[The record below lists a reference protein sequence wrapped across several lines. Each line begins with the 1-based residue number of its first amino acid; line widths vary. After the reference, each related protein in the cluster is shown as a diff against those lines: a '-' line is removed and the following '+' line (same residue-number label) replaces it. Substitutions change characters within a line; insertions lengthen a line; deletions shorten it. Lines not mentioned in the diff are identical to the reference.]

1 MIQFIAICII
11 VSWANPVICYL
22 VKNNDMVTYC
32 TILNHFTFIL
42 FFYQKSWV
50 DYIHCKAIMQ
60 LNAFFFLKLF
70 TLAPY
75 NSKQAHSPM
84 CMSEYMY
91 PTLTLVFRSGEL
103 SGFDLKKINQN
114 HVFFWLQLFYIQ
126 VHKIVNE
133 TNVNLIK
140 TEAINMDN
148 IIQSFGNVN
157 FYGFTTNAQYFPS
170 LYVFLWSEICIK

>member
-1 MIQFIAICII
+1 MYTQESSLPKYLESEIYKTFLLIQFIAICII

-103 SGFDLKKINQN
+103 SGFDLKKIIKITYFSDYSYFISKFTKSWMKQMSI
-114 HVFFWLQLFYIQ
+114 WLRQ
-126 VHKIVNE
+126 KP
-133 TNVNLIK
+133 LIWI
-140 TEAINMDN
+140 T
-148 IIQSFGNVN
+148 
-157 FYGFTTNAQYFPS
+157 
-170 LYVFLWSEICIK
+170 

>member
-1 MIQFIAICII
+1 MYTQESSLPKYLESKIYKTFLLIQFIAICII

-22 VKNNDMVTYC
+22 VKNNDMVTYY

-103 SGFDLKKINQN
+103 SGFDLKKIIKITYFSDYSYFISKFTKSWMKQMSI
-114 HVFFWLQLFYIQ
+114 WLRQ
-126 VHKIVNE
+126 KP
-133 TNVNLIK
+133 LIWI
-140 TEAINMDN
+140 T
-148 IIQSFGNVN
+148 
-157 FYGFTTNAQYFPS
+157 
-170 LYVFLWSEICIK
+170 